1 MRRNA
6 ITRAVEGVMANGN
19 DGEGPEA
26 RRSARVSKMF
36 SLAKDTKAPEKQFKK
51 LGTSWCSSITLLPR
65 NIPRLVP
72 D

>member
-1 MRRNA
+1 M
-6 ITRAVEGVMANGN
+6 GNGK

-51 LGTSWCSSITLLPR
+51 LGTSWCSGTSLLPPD
-65 NIPRLVP
+65 ITRLVP